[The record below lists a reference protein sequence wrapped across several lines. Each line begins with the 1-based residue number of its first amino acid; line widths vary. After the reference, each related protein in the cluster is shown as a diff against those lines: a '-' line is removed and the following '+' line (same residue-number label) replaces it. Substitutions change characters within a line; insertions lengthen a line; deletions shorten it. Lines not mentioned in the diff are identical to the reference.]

1 MHRAT
6 ICLLIDDDADDREIF
21 SLALSEADPEVECV
35 MAGSG
40 FDALEKLKPAAF
52 VPDFIFLD
60 LNMPGMTGRECLK
73 EIRRMDR
80 LDNTPVIVYSTS
92 SVSRDVQ
99 ETRKMGANDYI
110 SKPTSISEL
119 TALLASCLLRMG
131 GKGDE

>member
-6 ICLLIDDDADDREIF
+6 TCLLIDDDADDREIF
-21 SLALSEADPEVECV
+21 SMALSEADPGIECV

-73 EIRRMDR
+73 EIRRMER

-131 GKGDE
+131 GKRE

>member
-6 ICLLIDDDADDREIF
+6 TCLLIDDDADDREIF
-21 SLALSEADPEVECV
+21 SMALSEADPGVECV

-40 FDALEKLKPAAF
+40 FDALEKLKPTAF

-73 EIRRMDR
+73 EIRRMER
-80 LDNTPVIVYSTS
+80 LDNVPVIVYSTS
-92 SVSRDVQ
+92 SVSRDIQ

-119 TALLASCLLRMG
+119 TELLASCLLRMG
-131 GKGDE
+131 GKREE

>member
-6 ICLLIDDDADDREIF
+6 TCLLIDDDADDREIF
-21 SLALSEADPEVECV
+21 SMALSEANPGVECV
-35 MAGSG
+35 MASSG
-40 FDALEKLKPAAF
+40 FDALEKLKPVAF

-73 EIRRMDR
+73 EIRKMDR

-92 SVSRDVQ
+92 SVHRDVQ

-119 TALLASCLLRMG
+119 TALLTSCLHRMG
-131 GKGDE
+131 RRQE

>member
-1 MHRAT
+1 MRRAT
-6 ICLLIDDDADDREIF
+6 TCLLIDDDADDREIF
-21 SLALSEADPEVECV
+21 SLALSEADPGIECV

-40 FDALEKLKPAAF
+40 FDALEKLKPEAF

-80 LDNTPVIVYSTS
+80 LDNIPVIVYSTS
-92 SVSRDVQ
+92 SVNRDIQ
-99 ETRKMGANDYI
+99 DTRKMGANDYI

-119 TALLASCLLRMG
+119 TAILANCLLRMS
-131 GKGDE
+131 GKRE